1 MDRCNFTFNHE
12 RLEVYRVAV
21 QTAGTI
27 RRAAWPRRT
36 AHIKDQAVRSSESMV
51 LARGAGAERRRAKRG
66 PEGRSLD
73 GPDNIAEGVARGPG
87 DARKNHHLI
96 AFGSAAETLAA
107 LDVVDLHDKDEI
119 DQLLRR
125 IGAMLCRMTR

>member
-12 RLEVYRVAV
+12 KLEVYRVAV
-21 QTAGTI
+21 QAARLI

-36 AHIKDQAVRSSESMV
+36 AHIKDQAIRSAESVV
-51 LARGAGAERRRAKRG
+51 L
-66 PEGRSLD
+66 
-73 GPDNIAEGVARGPG
+73 NIAEGVARGPG

-96 AFGSAAETLAA
+96 AFGSAAEALAA
-107 LDVVDLHDKDEI
+107 LDVVELPNKDEI

-125 IGAMLCRMTR
+125 VGAMLCRMTR